1 MLLSWTSPS
10 IPQLQ
15 SEDAKVL
22 ITNSEGAWL
31 ASAHGIGC
39 ILGSFVGASLVDRL
53 GRKFCILIGSPL
65 YFTCWM
71 AIFFAENFATLASSR
86 VLAGFTDGF
95 VFLAVP
101 FYICEIADP
110 NIRGLLAA
118 NISLMTVF
126 GYMLINILGSY
137 FDIATTA
144 IISSTIPVIHFA
156 IFYWMP
162 ESPHFFIMRDRKE
175 DAKRSFLAFKGLKDV
190 DDRFEKLVE
199 VVKDEVANKGKFWQL
214 FTINSNRKALFI
226 VLMLRSIQQLCGIGA
241 ITVYAQTIFKESSEE
256 ISPHL
261 SSIVYFSVQTSLV
274 VISSLLV
281 DKLGRKPLLL
291 LSIIGSGIALT
302 TQAVYFH
309 MKNYTDYD
317 LSSVGFIPL
326 GALLLYVVFFNAG
339 LWSIPMLL
347 LGELFPSNVKAFA
360 LALAEV
366 HFGLITIVISKSFQL
381 LTDCIGM
388 QVPFFV
394 FASCCLLGVVFIV
407 YAVPETKGKSLE
419 EIQQWLKGN
428 VSKKDYANG
437 AIS

>member
-15 SEDAKVL
+15 NEDSKVL
-22 ITNSEGAWL
+22 ITNAEGAWL
-31 ASAHGIGC
+31 ASTHGIGA

-53 GRKFCILIGSPL
+53 GRKFCILIASPL

-71 AIFFAENFATLASSR
+71 AIFFADNFATLACSR

-110 NIRGLLAA
+110 NIRGFLAA

-144 IISSTIPVIHFA
+144 IISSTIPVIHFV

-162 ESPHFFIMRDRKE
+162 ESPYYSILRNKKE
-175 DAKRSFLAFKGLKDV
+175 DAKKSFLAFKGIKDV
-190 DDRFEKLVE
+190 DERFEKLVE
-199 VVKDEVANKGKFWQL
+199 VVKDEVANRGKFWQL
-214 FTINSNRKALFI
+214 FTVKSNRKALFI
-226 VLMLRSIQQLCGIGA
+226 ALMLRSIQQLCGIGA
-241 ITVYAQTIFKESSEE
+241 ITVYAQTIFKESSEG

-261 SSIVYFSVQTSLV
+261 SSIVYFSVQTGLV

-309 MKNYTDYD
+309 LKNHTDYD
-317 LSSVGFIPL
+317 LSSVGFVPL
-326 GALLLYVVFFNAG
+326 AALLFYVVFFNVG

-347 LGELFPSNVKAFA
+347 LGEMFPSNVKAFA

-366 HFGLITIVISKSFQL
+366 HFGLITIFISKSFQL
-381 LTDCIGM
+381 LTDYIGM

-394 FASCCLLGVVFIV
+394 FALFCLLGVMFIV

-419 EIQQWLKGN
+419 DIQQWLKGN
-428 VSKKDYANG
+428 VSKKEHANR